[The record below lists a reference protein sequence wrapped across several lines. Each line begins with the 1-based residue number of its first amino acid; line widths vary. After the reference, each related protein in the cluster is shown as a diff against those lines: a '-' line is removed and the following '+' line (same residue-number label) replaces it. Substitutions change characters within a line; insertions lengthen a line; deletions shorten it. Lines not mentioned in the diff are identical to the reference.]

1 MSVQPTKLSLVISWF
16 RSKAE
21 SRRSAAPEQ
30 APERPWLNRNRR
42 QSKQALPLAGDD
54 LTYQDLS
61 FGRQLADRHVVDH
74 SSAQRTNGLVGH
86 EGAAFL
92 GGVGGPSISDRTL
105 HPAS

>member
-1 MSVQPTKLSLVISWF
+1 MPVQPTKLSLVISWF

-30 APERPWLNRNRR
+30 APEHPWLNSNRLH
-42 QSKQALPLAGDD
+42 SKPAVPLPGDD

-61 FGRQLADRHVVDH
+61 FGRQLADRHVVNH

-86 EGAAFL
+86 EGAPVL
-92 GGVGGPSISDRTL
+92 SEVGSPSISGQDA
-105 HPAS
+105 PSG